1 MCYNKFMDDNVL
13 KKRIQTVV
21 SMLNERQKRLYL
33 AAEAESLGWGGKG
46 IISEIAGVDK
56 NTLTAGQKDLDR
68 YREKN
73 PDGTVLFVKDIDGA
87 NCDGYVR
94 TRNKGGG
101 RKPIEKTQPG
111 ITQALLQLVEDSTY
125 GNPENPLSWTTK
137 STRNLAEELHA
148 QGYTIS
154 HTKVKTVLEQE
165 GYTLQA
171 NRKLEQ
177 VGDSHPDRDEQFQHI
192 NRTSIAYMEQGEPV
206 ISIDCKKKENIGKFA
221 NNGVEYSKSGNPVK
235 VLDHDFYDP
244 EKGKAIPYGTYD
256 IANNEGFV
264 SVGISHDT
272 ASFAVNSINTWWTEM
287 GRERFPQATKLY
299 ITADGGGSNGS
310 RNRLWKVE
318 LQSFA
323 DRTGLSIEVSHFPP
337 GTSKWN
343 KIEHRL
349 FSYISKNWRG
359 RPLENLGIIVN
370 LIGSTTTAKGLKVKC
385 GVDTNEYETGVKVTE
400 EELKGISITRND
412 FHGEWNYVIS
422 PRNNS

>member
-1 MCYNKFMDDNVL
+1 MWYTIFMDDNAI

-33 AAEAESLGWGGKG
+33 AAEAEALGWGGKG
-46 IISEIAGVDK
+46 IVSEIAGVDK

-68 YREKN
+68 YREES

-87 NCDGYVR
+87 NGDGYVR

-101 RKPIEKTQPG
+101 RKTIEETQPG
-111 ITQALLQLVEDSTY
+111 ITKALLQLVDGSTY
-125 GNPENPLSWTTK
+125 GDPENPLSWTTK
-137 STRNLAEELHA
+137 STRNLSEELHGR
-148 QGYTIS
+148 GYTIS
-154 HTKVKTVLEQE
+154 HMKVKTLLEQE
-165 GYTLQA
+165 GYTLQS

-192 NRTSIAYMEQGEPV
+192 NRTSMVYLEQGEPV

-221 NNGVEYSKSGNPVK
+221 NNGVEYSKSGDPVK

-244 EKGKAIPYGTYD
+244 AKGKAIPYGTYD

-264 SVGISHDT
+264 CIGISHDT

-287 GRERFPQATKLY
+287 GKERFPNASKLY

-318 LQSFA
+318 LQAFA
-323 DRTGLSIEVSHFPP
+323 DRTGLSVEVSHFPP

-359 RPLENLGIIVN
+359 RPLETLEIIVN
-370 LIGSTTTAKGLKVKC
+370 LIGSTTTTKGLKVKC
-385 GVDTNEYETGVKVTE
+385 SVDPNEYKTGVKITE
-400 EELKGISITRND
+400 EELKGVNIIRND
-412 FHGEWNYVIS
+412 FHGEWNYVIM
-422 PRNNS
+422 PRNYS